1 MRVIKHAFA
10 VETDWM
16 ETMAKG
22 LGGTIEGNKFR
33 IPKRVYS
40 GAHYVSRVSPD
51 ITVMFA
57 DIVYHQEVLY
67 QLRNDKSDFVGI
79 YFNLT
84 DGEST
89 HIQGETAHRMGR
101 MFFNLAI
108 VDSVLDIDYAVKT
121 RTHTFNLCIFVRRSF
136 LKRYLGRYDMFNK
149 LTEPLFDPT
158 KNTIV
163 RYDRMDNRARHILQD
178 LRKRHA
184 SGSLFDIFL
193 HASTYLLLGSCI
205 DQILERK
212 IVIEKVDNVDLK
224 AIISTQE
231 QLLAQLEEPF
241 PGIPELADRA
251 NMSTTKFKRLY
262 LKITGMSANTFFMDN
277 KLMLARELLDTQNY
291 SISEVADRLQY
302 VNSYY
307 LKKMFE
313 TRFGISPKEYT
324 KTL

>member
-16 ETMAKG
+16 ETMARG
-22 LGGTIEGNKFR
+22 LGGTVEGNMFR
-33 IPKRVYS
+33 IPKRVYA
-40 GAHYVSRVSPD
+40 GAHYVSKVSAD

-67 QLRNDKSDFVGI
+67 QLRNDKRDFVGI

-84 DGEST
+84 EGDSA
-89 HIQGETAHRMGR
+89 HIQGDSTHRMGR
-101 MFFNLAI
+101 WYFNLAI
-108 VDSVLDIDYAVKT
+108 VDSLLDIDYAVKSG
-121 RTHTFNLCIFVRRSF
+121 THTFNLCIFVRRSF
-136 LKRYLGRYDMFNK
+136 LKRYLSRYDVFAQ
-149 LTEPLFDPT
+149 LTEPVFDPT

-184 SGSLFDIFL
+184 SGTLFDIFL
-193 HASTYLLLGSCI
+193 HASTYLLLGTCI
-205 DQILERK
+205 DQILDRK

-224 AIISTQE
+224 AIIASQE
-231 QLLAQLEEPF
+231 QLLTLLEEPF
-241 PGIPELADRA
+241 PGIPQLADQA

-313 TRFGISPKEYT
+313 TRFGISPKAYT
-324 KTL
+324 KAL